1 MGLSGRKQKQR
12 IGHDPR
18 NLAWADDAAKF
29 GQQYL
34 SKFGWDASKGL
45 GAEGEGRTSHL
56 KVSQKL
62 DMLGI
67 GHAHQNSPDGIA
79 WKQNRD
85 FENLLKRLNGKEGEG
100 EKEGAVMSGFHRP
113 REEEVKEDAGEKR
126 KRGGDDDGEVDE
138 KEAKRR
144 RKEEKAKRKEEK
156 AKRKAEKAAA
166 KESSESEAEEAPK
179 PVFARA
185 PPRSHRARHIRM
197 KRLAASDST
206 AMSEILGVSS
216 SSLPSTPVPAPAAPA
231 SQPSL
236 ADDLP
241 LEKLTTSTFSVADYF
256 KAKLAERSTAK
267 RTPSSSS
274 STPVEEGEEE
284 KPRMGLGMRARVED
298 EEEGPVRMGLGASSK
313 FASMAMFAPARTE
326 TVVEEKDVI
335 MEDDVVV
342 VKEEVVVESL
352 DEGDEKEER
361 RKAKEARKAEKA
373 ERKRLKAERK
383 ALEAASVE
391 VAEEAFEEPT
401 KKRKFKSERSSKKQ
415 KKESSESS

>member
-1 MGLSGRKQKQR
+1 MGLAGRKQKQR

-45 GAEGEGRTSHL
+45 GASGEGRTSHL

-85 FENLLKRLNGKEGEG
+85 FENLLRRLNGGEG
-100 EKEGAVMSGFHRP
+100 EKEVGTAVSGFDRAK
-113 REEEVKEDAGEKR
+113 EGEVEGDEEVGEKR
-126 KRGGDDDGEVDE
+126 KRVDAEGEVDE

-144 RKEEKAKRKEEK
+144 RKEEKTKRKEEK
-156 AKRKAEKAAA
+156 AKKKAAKEE
-166 KESSESEAEEAPK
+166 KESSESEPEAPK
-179 PVFARA
+179 PVVVRA

-197 KRLAASDST
+197 KRLAASDSA

-216 SSLPSTPVPAPAAPA
+216 SSVPSTPVPVSTLTSTSDEPEHA
-231 SQPSL
+231 
-236 ADDLP
+236 P

-267 RTPSSSS
+267 RPSAS
-274 STPVEEGEEE
+274 STPVVNDDDEEE
-284 KPRMGLGMRARVED
+284 KPRMGLGMRARPAD
-298 EEEGPVRMGLGASSK
+298 EEDSTPRMGLGSTSK
-313 FASMAMFAPARTE
+313 FASMAMFAPAQTSA
-326 TVVEEKDVI
+326 TVVEEKEVAI
-335 MEDDVVV
+335 QDDVVV
-342 VKEEVVVESL
+342 VKEEVIVESVDGQ
-352 DEGDEKEER
+352 DEEKSSKEER
-361 RKAKEARKAEKA
+361 RKAKEARKAEK
-373 ERKRLKAERK
+373 KRLKAERK
-383 ALEAASVE
+383 AAEEEAA
-391 VAEEAFEEPT
+391 VAEEARAEEPT
-401 KKRKFKSERSSKKQ
+401 KKRKSKKDRSSKKQ
-415 KKESSESS
+415 KESEDSS